1 MKTIV
6 PMSAS
11 TAALALSVGG
21 DVGGNGQV
29 AVIEVES
36 DGGQFPFTEVTR
48 TATGFKLAIVGT
60 WEFDEFV
67 AALVQAYSELRGP
80 R

>member
-36 DGGQFPFTEVTR
+36 DGGQFHKEEVLHGIVDNYMKARVHPWSPVYLMTE
-48 TATGFKLAIVGT
+48 
-60 WEFDEFV
+60 
-67 AALVQAYSELRGP
+67 
-80 R
+80 